1 MRLSSL
7 LGPDLR
13 AVLESDPDSLRE
25 ALADFHAEDIAEI
38 LDDLEEDDAVALM
51 RALNPELAASVI
63 ERISPELQVMFL
75 RGMTATDAVTVLRE
89 MDPDDLV
96 DVLQELPHAE
106 RGPLLNELER
116 VDEEAADEARE
127 LVLYGPETAGGLMTT
142 QYVALPPTTKVWEA
156 IEAVRRAAAGG
167 EVETIYYVYI
177 CGYGDKLLGVVSLRD
192 LILGDPGQELEH
204 IMTEKVV
211 YVGPLDDQEKVAD
224 IIARYDLSAV
234 PVVDT
239 GFALLGMVTVD
250 DVVDVVIEEAT
261 EDAQMM
267 AGVMPLEDT
276 YFATGLLDF
285 VWKRGVWLV
294 VLFLGQ
300 LLTATVMEVNQLT
313 LQNTMEL
320 ALFVPLI
327 ISTGGNVGS
336 QSSTLIIRALA
347 LGEVESRDWLRVV
360 IRELSIGVM
369 LGIVLGAMGFLR
381 GFLAGSDAVPYAL
394 AVVVSASI
402 VGIVILSAVVGAVLP
417 LVIKRMGLDPAV
429 SSTPFIA
436 SVVDVLGLMVYFGVA
451 QYVFSVAS

>member
-13 AVLESDPDSLRE
+13 AVLESDPESLRE

-38 LDDLEEDDAVALM
+38 LDDLEEGDAIALM
-51 RALNPELAASVI
+51 RALTPELAASVI
-63 ERISPELQVMFL
+63 ERINPELQVMFL
-75 RGMTATDAVTVLRE
+75 RGLTATDAVTVLRE

-96 DVLQELPHAE
+96 DVLQELEHAE
-106 RGPLLNELER
+106 RAPLLNELER
-116 VDEEAADEARE
+116 VDVEAAEEARE
-127 LVLYGPETAGGLMTT
+127 LVLYGPDTAGGLMTT
-142 QYVALPPTTKVWEA
+142 EFVALPPTTKVWEA
-156 IEAVRRAAAGG
+156 IQAVRRAAAEG
-167 EVETIYYVYI
+167 EVETIYYVYV
-177 CGYGDKLLGVVSLRD
+177 CGYGNKLLGVVSLRD

-204 IMTEKVV
+204 LMIEKVV
-211 YVGPLDDQEKVAD
+211 HVGPLDDQEKVAD

-234 PVVDT
+234 PVVDS

-267 AGVMPLEDT
+267 AGVMPLEDS
-276 YFATGLLDF
+276 YFATGLFDF

-313 LQNTMEL
+313 LQRTMEL
-320 ALFVPLI
+320 ALFIPLI
-327 ISTGGNVGS
+327 ISSGGNVGS

-347 LGEVESRDWLRVV
+347 VGEIESRDWMRVV
-360 IRELSIGVM
+360 ARELAIGLM
-369 LGIVLGAMGFLR
+369 LGLVLGAMGFLR
-381 GFLAGSDAVPYAL
+381 GYVAGGEAAPFAL
-394 AVVVSASI
+394 AIVVSASI
-402 VGIVILSAVVGAVLP
+402 LGIVSLSAVVGAVLP
-417 LVIKRMGLDPAV
+417 LIIKRVGLDPAV

-451 QYVFSVAS
+451 QYVFSVTS

>member
-38 LDDLEEDDAVALM
+38 LDDLEEEDAVALM

-96 DVLQELPHAE
+96 DVLQELEHPE
-106 RGPLLNELER
+106 RAPLLNELER
-116 VDEEAADEARE
+116 VDMEAANEARE

-142 QYVALPPTTKVWEA
+142 EFVALTPTTKVWEA
-156 IEAVRRAAAGG
+156 IEAVRRAAAMG

-177 CGYGDKLLGVVSLRD
+177 CGYGNKLLGVASLRD

-239 GFALLGMVTVD
+239 GFSLLGMVTVD

-276 YFATGLLDF
+276 YFATGLFDF

-360 IRELSIGVM
+360 ARELSIGVM

-381 GFLAGSDAVPYAL
+381 GFLAGSEVVPYAL
-394 AVVVSASI
+394 AMVVSASI

-451 QYVFSVAS
+451 QYVFSVAT

>member
-25 ALADFHAEDIAEI
+25 ALGDFHAEDIAEI
-38 LDDLEEDDAVALM
+38 LDDLEEEDAIALM
-51 RALNPELAASVI
+51 RALTPELAASVI

-96 DVLQELPHAE
+96 DVLQELEHAE

-116 VDEEAADEARE
+116 VDVEAAEEARE
-127 LVLYGPETAGGLMTT
+127 LVLYGPDTAGGLMTT
-142 QYVALPPTTKVWEA
+142 EFVALPPNTKVWEA
-156 IEAVRRAAAGG
+156 IQAVRRAAAEG
-167 EVETIYYVYI
+167 EVETIYYVYV
-177 CGYGDKLLGVVSLRD
+177 CGYGNKLLGVVSLRD

-204 IMTEKVV
+204 LMIEKVV
-211 YVGPLDDQEKVAD
+211 HVGPLDDQEKVAD

-234 PVVDT
+234 PVVDS

-267 AGVMPLEDT
+267 AGVMPLEDS
-276 YFATGLLDF
+276 YFATGLFDF

-313 LQNTMEL
+313 LQHTMEL
-320 ALFVPLI
+320 ALFIPLI

-360 IRELSIGVM
+360 ARELSIGIM
-369 LGIVLGAMGFLR
+369 LGLVLGAMGFLR
-381 GFLAGSDAVPYAL
+381 GFVAGGSAAPYAL
-394 AVVVSASI
+394 AIVVSASI
-402 VGIVILSAVVGAVLP
+402 IGIVSLSAVVGAVLP
-417 LVIKRMGLDPAV
+417 LIIKRVGLDPAV

-451 QYVFSVAS
+451 QYVFSMTS